1 MENVPV
7 TDQIYFLGPGT
18 TPATAS
24 FTISWT
30 PMGPVRFLTPGST
43 DPTDKT
49 NFTAAFRD
57 AFVNVDFAEIGR
69 EQNGVFTRTHAHNP

>member
-1 MENVPV
+1 
-7 TDQIYFLGPGT
+7 
-18 TPATAS
+18 
-24 FTISWT
+24 
-30 PMGPVRFLTPGST
+30 MGPVRFLTPGST

-57 AFVNVDFAEIGR
+57 AFVKGSFSVTEGRVKYSGTWQGSTGKGVDFAEIGR